1 MAHVMSKPPECTR
14 RCDGLHRS
22 GVTPIGQYD
31 VCRIKHQ
38 GYQNGSEWLCQHGG
52 DLSEPKKE
60 LELHNLLIKIR

>member
-1 MAHVMSKPPECTR
+1 MAHVMSKPPACTR

-38 GYQNGSEWLCQHGG
+38 GRGIRTGSNGYVSHGD
-52 DLSEPKKE
+52 DLSEPKNE
-60 LELHNLLIKIR
+60 L

>member
-1 MAHVMSKPPECTR
+1 MTHVMSKPPECNQ

-31 VCRIKHQ
+31 VCRIKHRGRKTRAN
-38 GYQNGSEWLCQHGG
+38 GYISYGG

-60 LELHNLLIKIR
+60 L

>member
-14 RCDGLHRS
+14 RCDSLHQS

-38 GYQNGSEWLCQHGG
+38 GIRTGANGYVSHGG

-60 LELHNLLIKIR
+60 L